1 MPIQAGLEIGLLLD
15 LIAFRGLFYWFQELG
30 PDSRSFWLDK
40 KKAIRRRTNETINVE
55 VWRLK
60 RELLIG
66 MVSERYRNQINLRL
80 ALFFLTKKKVGPSSF
95 FFSSINIQLFIGDL
109 VYRFI
114 KKVLLLGVTC
124 IFSLTLNT
132 YISL

>member
-66 MVSERYRNQINLRL
+66 MVSGRYRNQINLRL
-80 ALFFLTKKKVGPSSF
+80 ALFFNKKKSRPKF
-95 FFSSINIQLFIGDL
+95 FFFYQSIFIGDL

-114 KKVLLLGVTC
+114 KKVLLLGFTC